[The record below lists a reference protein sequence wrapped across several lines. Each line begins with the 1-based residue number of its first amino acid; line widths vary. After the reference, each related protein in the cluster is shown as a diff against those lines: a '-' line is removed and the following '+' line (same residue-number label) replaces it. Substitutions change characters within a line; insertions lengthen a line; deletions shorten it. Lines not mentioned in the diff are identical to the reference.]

1 MHQSDLLGLTL
12 GEEGA
17 TSRVWW
23 ICDLDTPTAL
33 RAFSKEMLTSSL
45 LPMLRPCLRKSDIQ

>member
-17 TSRVWW
+17 TSRVW

-33 RAFSKEMLTSSL
+33 QASSKEMLTSSL
-45 LPMLRPCLRKSDIQ
+45 LPTLRALPKEE